1 MPQRF
6 KKNKP
11 LTRLDKALAAIV
23 LVVTATTGMLGAA
36 PAQAQAQVQGTWPD
50 KPLKLV
56 VPYPAGGNADNTAR
70 LLATQLGQRLGQPV
84 VVDNRPGG
92 SGTIGAAAVA
102 KAPADGYTLLLD
114 ATAFTVNPSLFPKLP
129 FDAVKDFAP
138 ISLVLQVPLLMV
150 VPAASP
156 FQSVADV
163 AKAAKARPGH
173 LTYASAGNG
182 GAQHL
187 AGELFKQG
195 HKVAITHI
203 PYRGG
208 APALTDL
215 IGGQVDVMFSATTA
229 SGPFVKSGKLRALA
243 ITSPR
248 RAEGWEAVPTVAE
261 SGVPGFQV
269 SEWNGLF
276 APAGTPRPVLERLE
290 AETRAIVASPE
301 MKKRFAELGVQGVGS
316 SAQEFSAFLKAE
328 TTKWA
333 EVIRTAGIRID

>member
-1 MPQRF
+1 MIQILKTNR
-6 KKNKP
+6 P
-11 LTRLDKALAAIV
+11 LTLANKALAAMA
-23 LVVTATTGMLGAA
+23 LVVTATAGVLSAA
-36 PAQAQAQVQGTWPD
+36 PAQAQGTWPD

-56 VPYPAGGNADNTAR
+56 VPYPAGGDADNTAR
-70 LLATQLGQRLGQPV
+70 LLATQLGQRLGQQV

-129 FDAVKDFAP
+129 FDAAKDFAP

-150 VPAASP
+150 VPANSP
-156 FQSVADV
+156 FQSVADL
-163 AKAAKARPGH
+163 AKAARARPGH

-195 HKVAITHI
+195 QKVAITHI

-215 IGGQVDVMFSATTA
+215 IGGQVNLMFSATTA

-243 ITSPR
+243 ISSPR
-248 RAEGWEAVPTVAE
+248 RVEGWESVPTVAE

-316 SAQEFSAFLKAE
+316 SAQEFSSFLKAE

-333 EVIRTAGIRID
+333 EVIRTSGIRMD

>member
-1 MPQRF
+1 MIQILKTNR
-6 KKNKP
+6 P
-11 LTRLDKALAAIV
+11 LTLANKALAAMA
-23 LVVTATTGMLGAA
+23 LVVTATAGVLSAA
-36 PAQAQAQVQGTWPD
+36 PAQAQGTWPD

-70 LLATQLGQRLGQPV
+70 LLATQLGQRLGQQV

-129 FDAVKDFAP
+129 FDAAKDFAP

-150 VPAASP
+150 VPANSP

-163 AKAAKARPGH
+163 AKAARARPGH

-195 HKVAITHI
+195 QKVAITHI

-215 IGGQVDVMFSATTA
+215 IGGQVDLMFSATTA

-243 ITSPR
+243 ISSPR
-248 RAEGWEAVPTVAE
+248 RVEGWESVPTVAE

-290 AETRAIVASPE
+290 AEARAIVASPE

-333 EVIRTAGIRID
+333 EVIRTSGIRMD

>member
-1 MPQRF
+1 MIQILKTNR
-6 KKNKP
+6 P
-11 LTRLDKALAAIV
+11 LTLANKALAAMA
-23 LVVTATTGMLGAA
+23 LVVTATAGVLSAA
-36 PAQAQAQVQGTWPD
+36 PAQAQGTWPD

-70 LLATQLGQRLGQPV
+70 LLATQLGQRLGQQV

-129 FDAVKDFAP
+129 FDAAKDFAP

-150 VPAASP
+150 VPANSP

-163 AKAAKARPGH
+163 AKAARARPGH

-195 HKVAITHI
+195 QKVAITHI

-215 IGGQVDVMFSATTA
+215 IGGQVDLMFSATTA

-243 ITSPR
+243 ISSPR
-248 RAEGWEAVPTVAE
+248 RVEGWESVPTVAE

-290 AETRAIVASPE
+290 AETRAIVTSPE

-333 EVIRTAGIRID
+333 EVIRTAGIRMD

>member
-1 MPQRF
+1 MIRIF
-6 KKNKP
+6 KTNRP
-11 LTRLDKALAAIV
+11 RTLVNKALAAMV
-23 LVVTATTGMLGAA
+23 LVVSATAGVLGAA
-36 PAQAQAQVQGTWPD
+36 PAQAQGTWPD

-70 LLATQLGQRLGQPV
+70 LLATQLGQRLGQQV

-92 SGTIGAAAVA
+92 SGTIGAAVVA

-129 FDAVKDFAP
+129 FDAAKDFAP

-150 VPAASP
+150 VPANSP

-163 AKAAKARPGH
+163 AKAARARPGH

-195 HKVAITHI
+195 QKVAITHI

-215 IGGQVDVMFSATTA
+215 IGGQVDLMFSATTA

-243 ITSPR
+243 ISSPR
-248 RAEGWEAVPTVAE
+248 RVEGWESVPTVAE

-290 AETRAIVASPE
+290 AETRAIVTSPE

-316 SAQEFSAFLKAE
+316 SAQEFSSFLKAE

-333 EVIRTAGIRID
+333 EVIRTSGIRMD

>member
-1 MPQRF
+1 MTQILKTNR
-6 KKNKP
+6 P
-11 LTRLDKALAAIV
+11 LTLANKALAAMA
-23 LVVTATTGMLGAA
+23 LVVTATAGVLSAA
-36 PAQAQAQVQGTWPD
+36 PAQAQGTWPD

-70 LLATQLGQRLGQPV
+70 LLATQLGQRLGQQV

-114 ATAFTVNPSLFPKLP
+114 ATAFTVNPSLFSKLP
-129 FDAVKDFAP
+129 FDAAKDFAP

-150 VPAASP
+150 VPANSP
-156 FQSVADV
+156 FQSVADLV
-163 AKAAKARPGH
+163 KAAKARPGH

-195 HKVAITHI
+195 QKVAITHI

-229 SGPFVKSGKLRALA
+229 SGPFVKSGKLRPLA
-243 ITSPR
+243 ISSPR
-248 RAEGWEAVPTVAE
+248 RVEGWESVPTVAE

-290 AETRAIVASPE
+290 AETRAIVTSPE

-316 SAQEFSAFLKAE
+316 SAQEFSSFLKAE

-333 EVIRTAGIRID
+333 EVIRTSGIRMD

>member
-1 MPQRF
+1 MIQILKTNR
-6 KKNKP
+6 P
-11 LTRLDKALAAIV
+11 LTLANKALAAMA
-23 LVVTATTGMLGAA
+23 LVVTATAGVLGAA
-36 PAQAQAQVQGTWPD
+36 PAQAQGAWPD

-70 LLATQLGQRLGQPV
+70 LLATQLGQRLGQQV

-92 SGTIGAAAVA
+92 SGTIGAAVVA

-129 FDAVKDFAP
+129 FDAAKDFAP

-150 VPAASP
+150 VPANSP

-163 AKAAKARPGH
+163 AKAARARPGH

-195 HKVAITHI
+195 QKVAITHI

-215 IGGQVDVMFSATTA
+215 IGGQVDMMFSATTA

-243 ITSPR
+243 ISSPR
-248 RAEGWEAVPTVAE
+248 RVEGWESVPTVAE

-290 AETRAIVASPE
+290 AEARAIVASPE

-316 SAQEFSAFLKAE
+316 SAQEFSSFLKAE

-333 EVIRTAGIRID
+333 EVIRTSGIRMD

>member
-1 MPQRF
+1 MTQILKTNR
-6 KKNKP
+6 P
-11 LTRLDKALAAIV
+11 LTLANKALAAMA
-23 LVVTATTGMLGAA
+23 LVVTATAGVLSAA
-36 PAQAQAQVQGTWPD
+36 PAQAQGTWPD

-70 LLATQLGQRLGQPV
+70 LLATQLGQRLGQQV

-129 FDAVKDFAP
+129 FDAAKDFAP

-150 VPAASP
+150 VPANSL

-163 AKAAKARPGH
+163 AKAARARPGH

-195 HKVAITHI
+195 QKVAITHI

-215 IGGQVDVMFSATTA
+215 IGGQVDMMFSATTA

-243 ITSPR
+243 ISSPR
-248 RAEGWEAVPTVAE
+248 RVEGWESVPTVAE

-316 SAQEFSAFLKAE
+316 SAQEFSSFLKAE

-333 EVIRTAGIRID
+333 EVIRTSGIRMD

>member
-1 MPQRF
+1 MTQILKTNR
-6 KKNKP
+6 P
-11 LTRLDKALAAIV
+11 LTLANKALAAMA
-23 LVVTATTGMLGAA
+23 LVVTATAGVLSAA
-36 PAQAQAQVQGTWPD
+36 PAQAQGTWPD

-70 LLATQLGQRLGQPV
+70 LLATQLGQRLGQQV

-129 FDAVKDFAP
+129 FDTTKDFAP

-150 VPAASP
+150 VPANSP

-163 AKAAKARPGH
+163 AKAARARPGH

-195 HKVAITHI
+195 QKVAMTHI

-215 IGGQVDVMFSATTA
+215 IGGQVDLMFSATTA

-243 ITSPR
+243 ISSPR
-248 RAEGWEAVPTVAE
+248 RVEGWESVPTVAE

-316 SAQEFSAFLKAE
+316 SAQEFSSFLKAE

-333 EVIRTAGIRID
+333 EVIRTSGIRMD